1 MEKSVG
7 LSLSHF
13 PPIPALLLDSMNGEG
28 EFLVMPARNA
38 VAARRFQMRDQ
49 GFDQSHIG
57 TVKFEQLLR
66 ALKYGQPT
74 FGWNGID
81 VGKIR
86 HFYSMFAPA
95 IASEPT
101 PALIDRLYRD
111 VAGGLLAVFYFER
124 HPTLTISRYGR
135 RTLTGDAD
143 GPVITWTAEHKI
155 VAMLKAVPEHLVGA
169 AKEQFKAFLTPEN
182 LAIMAATMAVL
193 GGIQAIPGADAVV
206 DTLMVGLAWYQFGWA
221 GVVACKELI
230 EAFIMA
236 IRAKSR
242 TDIKAAATLAA
253 TAVLALGVTVLLY
266 KIVARTR
273 QGEPNTGDA
282 AEADTVPLGSR
293 QDVLQRYA
301 DNNRG
306 LSYPRTEDQ
315 FKPVSQYDPENPTAD
330 QLMAREQLKAQGW
343 DGDKI
348 DQVLKSGS
356 NFDTDEMAPG
366 DPVWKI
372 GNAGLDPASGQ
383 PSAYLLNQSSYDSL
397 VQQGY
402 VSQDGT
408 VLDRIGVKQTLA
420 LPCYNMAQTI
430 VKGTINQDTTALI
443 SKINPAN
450 ELFTLDQGA
459 GNEMTGQLFM
469 SGGGTQATI
478 DPNAITW

>member
-1 MEKSVG
+1 MVQLEKTLG

-38 VAARRFQMRDQ
+38 VAARRFQIRDQ

-86 HFYSMFAPA
+86 YFYSMLAPA

-135 RTLTGDAD
+135 RTLTGEAD

-169 AKEQFKAFLTPEN
+169 AREQFEAFLTPEN

-273 QGEPNTGDA
+273 DGEPNTGDA
-282 AEADTVPLGSR
+282 ADVPPPKREPKSPSKSGPASPITGPTLRSDLSNEWLDPKTGKLSWPPNDGFSAD
-293 QDVLQRYA
+293 
-301 DNNRG
+301 
-306 LSYPRTEDQ
+306 
-315 FKPVSQYDPENPTAD
+315 PVSQTLDPGTQIDRYGKNIGKFLSPRGTPFGARSLPYDETSMPYHAFE
-330 QLMAREQLKAQGW
+330 
-343 DGDKI
+343 
-348 DQVLKSGS
+348 VLKPL
-356 NFDTDEMAPG
+356 T
-366 DPVWKI
+366 VQ
-372 GNAGLDPASGQ
+372 SGQ
-383 PSAYLLNQSSYDSL
+383 AAAWFGEEGGATQYMTSSSVEDL
-397 VQQGY
+397 IKNGF
-402 VSQDGT
+402 
-408 VLDRIGVKQTLA
+408 LKE
-420 LPCYNMAQTI
+420 I
-430 VKGTINQDTTALI
+430 VR
-443 SKINPAN
+443 
-450 ELFTLDQGA
+450 
-459 GNEMTGQLFM
+459 
-469 SGGGTQATI
+469 
-478 DPNAITW
+478 

>member
-1 MEKSVG
+1 MEKTVG

-13 PPIPALLLDSMNGEG
+13 PPMPALLLDSMNGEG

-38 VAARRFQMRDQ
+38 VAARRFQIRDQ

-81 VGKIR
+81 IGKIR
-86 HFYSMFAPA
+86 HFYSMLAPA

-101 PALIDRLYRD
+101 PALIDRLYSD
-111 VAGGLLAVFYFER
+111 VVGGLLAVFYFER
-124 HPTLTISRYGR
+124 HPTLTMSRYGR
-135 RTLTGDAD
+135 ARLTGEAD

-169 AKEQFKAFLTPEN
+169 AREQFEAFLTPEN

-242 TDIKAAATLAA
+242 TDIKTAAKLAA

-266 KIVARTR
+266 KIIARTR
-273 QGEPNTGDA
+273 QGEGNTGGA
-282 AEADTVPLGSR
+282 TKSEGEPQPISR
-293 QDVLQRYA
+293 SNGETGLSGRRGNQLENPKYQPSRNTPATINGREFSGHALDQMQ
-301 DNNRG
+301 NRG
-306 LSYPRTEDQ
+306 IPPSAVENAIKPGNLFNVNEAKGTYGYFDQ
-315 FKPVSQYDPENPTAD
+315 TNNLRVITN
-330 QLMAREQLKAQGW
+330 
-343 DGDKI
+343 I
-348 DQVLKSGS
+348 KSGRVV
-356 NFDTDEMAPG
+356 TVIPG
-366 DPVWKI
+366 SP
-372 GNAGLDPASGQ
+372 
-383 PSAYLLNQSSYDSL
+383 
-397 VQQGY
+397 
-402 VSQDGT
+402 
-408 VLDRIGVKQTLA
+408 
-420 LPCYNMAQTI
+420 
-430 VKGTINQDTTALI
+430 
-443 SKINPAN
+443 
-450 ELFTLDQGA
+450 
-459 GNEMTGQLFM
+459 
-469 SGGGTQATI
+469 
-478 DPNAITW
+478 